1 VHKHYHNASKPGNA
15 PNGVLWKDGH
25 GHTFYEKLWKW
36 VTTHPDIR
44 ILHDR
49 QVSHYSLTEFE
60 NAENSE
66 ASRPEATSSRKDEI
80 SLPSPPAQLKPA
92 DSLLALRSTL
102 RQRLSAEGHV
112 AKSGN
117 ALLSPNSIPVSSSV
131 GSAVDEGVVA
141 LRNVATPRQPR
152 KSPDSHGPD
161 GALFDEPTSTS
172 SAPRLY
178 ASQNRIWQ
186 ALTGHSMDLKKV
198 PTMEFA
204 LLSLIASSGASGITQ
219 PDLCQHSGQ
228 DKRSVPH
235 RTDELARKGYI
246 VKHPVQAGKTRTS
259 LCVHTKFLSP
269 TQFTSSGA
277 LEDVFQEN
285 TFIASGFMQLLYDRF
300 KDAGVIP
307 TRDIRTRL
315 VNAHHRL

>member
-1 VHKHYHNASKPGNA
+1 
-15 PNGVLWKDGH
+15 
-25 GHTFYEKLWKW
+25 
-36 VTTHPDIR
+36 VTTNPDIR

-66 ASRPEATSSRKDEI
+66 VNRPEVASSRHDEI

-92 DSLLALRSTL
+92 DSLLALRSFL
-102 RQRLSAEGHV
+102 RQRLSVEGHI
-112 AKSGN
+112 AKHGN
-117 ALLSPNSIPVSSSV
+117 GLIPPNPLPVSPSV
-131 GSAVDEGVVA
+131 GNLIDKGVMAMHSVGA
-141 LRNVATPRQPR
+141 SRQPR
-152 KSPDSHGPD
+152 KSPDSSGPD

-204 LLSLIASSGASGITQ
+204 LLSLIAASGASGITQ

>member
-1 VHKHYHNASKPGNA
+1 
-15 PNGVLWKDGH
+15 
-25 GHTFYEKLWKW
+25 

-44 ILHDR
+44 ILHGR

-66 ASRPEATSSRKDEI
+66 AGRPEIASASIDTI
-80 SLPSPPAQLKPA
+80 SAPPPAQLKPS

-102 RQRLSAEGHV
+102 RQRLSAEGHI
-112 AKSGN
+112 AKYGN
-117 ALLSPNSIPVSSSV
+117 GHPPSTALPVSS
-131 GSAVDEGVVA
+131 GTGNGADEGVMAV
-141 LRNVATPRQPR
+141 RKVATPRQPR
-152 KSPDSHGPD
+152 KSLDCNGPD
-161 GALFDEPTSTS
+161 VAEFDEPTSTS

-186 ALTGHSMDLKKV
+186 ALTGHSLDLKKV
-198 PTMEFA
+198 PTMEFS
-204 LLSLIASSGASGITQ
+204 LLSLIAASGAAGITQ

-246 VKHPVQAGKTRTS
+246 VKHPVQAGKVRTS
-259 LCVHTKFLSP
+259 LCVHTKFISP
-269 TQFTSSGA
+269 TQFTRSGA

-285 TFIASGFMQLLYDRF
+285 TFVASGFMQLLYDRF
-300 KDAGVIP
+300 KDAGVVP

-315 VNAHHRL
+315 VSARNRLSSLC